1 MNEEKTTIRLAIVDD
16 RSVSVDNLRRAVSDK
31 EDVALAFTA
40 TNGMDLQEQMDIH
53 AAPDVVLL
61 DVEMPLKDGYKTA
74 QWLRQYHPDVLIIAI
89 SIFAEPAVV
98 SGMIRSGA
106 HGFLPKGSPSHTV
119 YHAIKEVVA
128 TGMLRNAFSDA
139 APAVSPA
146 NLNSGMRPETLT
158 DRQIELLHLCD
169 SDDTFEVIAGKM
181 CLSVHTVKRYASE
194 MYHLFGVHS
203 RPALLRET
211 RRLGLLPLNK

>member
-1 MNEEKTTIRLAIVDD
+1 MNEEQTKIRLAIVDD

-31 EDVALAFTA
+31 QDVVLSFTA
-40 TNGMDLQEQMDIH
+40 TNGIDLQEQMDIH
-53 AAPDVVLL
+53 GAPDVILL

-74 QWLRQYHPDVLIIAI
+74 QWLRQYYPDVRIIAI

-106 HGFLPKGSPSHTV
+106 HGFLPKGSPSSMV
-119 YHAIKEVVA
+119 YSAIKEVVER
-128 TGMLRNAFSDA
+128 GVLRNAYADGEPSV
-139 APAVSPA
+139 APANPDG
-146 NLNSGMRPETLT
+146 GMRPETLT
-158 DRQIELLHLCD
+158 VRQIELMHLCD
-169 SDDTFEVIAGKM
+169 SDDTFEVIADKM

-203 RPALLRET
+203 RPALLREA
-211 RRLGLLPLNK
+211 RRLGLLPLDK